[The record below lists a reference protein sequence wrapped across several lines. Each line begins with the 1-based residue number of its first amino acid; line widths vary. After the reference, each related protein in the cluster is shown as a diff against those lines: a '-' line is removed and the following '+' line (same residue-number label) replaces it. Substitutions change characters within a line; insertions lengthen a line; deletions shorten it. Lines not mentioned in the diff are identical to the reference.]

1 MSKIKGGISNK
12 MTAYIKKSGDN
23 GGVHLYT
30 AANEEAPGGA
40 YVYMVNGYMACRVG
54 LAYYK
59 DELQPFTCM
68 DAPEIG
74 QTKTVT
80 GNARD
85 GASFV
90 KIVEDALAAPAEA
103 FFTGFT
109 RECGSQKKQGRIFTS
124 VNGQPIMVD
133 AALLDLFNSPHHYT
147 MRTSIAPIALH
158 KCGDFGAVDAIVLPL
173 RIGDDLKVVMDVIAQ
188 TKLAQIG

>member
-1 MSKIKGGISNK
+1 MKIKGGISSK
-12 MTAYIKKSGDN
+12 MAAYIKKSGEN
-23 GGVHLYT
+23 GGVYLYT

-40 YVYMVNGYMACRVG
+40 YVYMLNGYVACRVG
-54 LAYYK
+54 LAGYK

-80 GNARD
+80 GNPRD
-85 GASFV
+85 GAGFV
-90 KIVEDALAAPAEA
+90 KFVEDALAASDKA

-124 VNGQPIMVD
+124 ENGQPIMVD
-133 AALLDLFNSPHHYT
+133 AALLDLFNTPHHYT
-147 MRTSIAPIALH
+147 MRTGNAPMALH
-158 KCGDFGAVDAIVLPL
+158 KCGDFCAVDAIVMPL
-173 RIGDDLKVVMDVIAQ
+173 RIDDDLKSVADVIAQ
-188 TKLAQIG
+188 AKLAQIG